1 MRGSEPNNR
10 ARSVVRRSRRADDAL
25 LQAVL
30 NVIQET
36 HVLRHAPAGL
46 EPPAM
51 GHSQRVEHDR
61 GSVRLAT
68 LREWDARTPARII
81 GNLRGNAMN
90 SHEVTI
96 KDLEDWVQSGGH
108 WRVVDI
114 SRAQAAVDLL
124 TCTSEPLERRETHD
138 PSVIG
143 YLRTAHTDLDRA

>member
-10 ARSVVRRSRRADDAL
+10 ARGVVRRSCRADDAL

-30 NVIQET
+30 NVIQEA
-36 HVLRHAPAGL
+36 HALRHAPAGL
-46 EPPAM
+46 EPAAM
-51 GHSQRVEHDR
+51 GHSQRVEHDGR
-61 GSVRLAT
+61 SVQLTT
-68 LREWDARTPARII
+68 LREWDAKARTNHLKLD
-81 GNLRGNAMN
+81 GNPMN
-90 SHEVTI
+90 THEVTL
-96 KDLEDWVQSGGH
+96 KELEDWVQSGGH

-114 SRAQAAVDLL
+114 SPAQAAVDLL